1 MSVEATPVLAVPQ
14 RRRRTRLPA
23 ATLIFS
29 VVVLLGVLV
38 CSAFGPLLA
47 PHDAT
52 YQDLLTGP
60 SGPSGAHWL
69 GTDTLG
75 RDVASRIIV
84 GARTAVLGPAVVAC
98 GAMLIGGALGLLSGY
113 LGGAVDQSIMRWVDL
128 MYALPG
134 LLVAIVVV
142 GVVGGGYWLAVGLL
156 IFLSAPYD
164 TRLIRGATLEQRSK
178 PYVEAAR
185 TLGVS
190 AQSIMRRD
198 IWPNVFPV
206 AIANTLLQ
214 FAFALVS
221 LSALSF
227 LGLGAPPGTPDWGRM
242 LADNRPMLFDTPAA
256 VLAPAGAIILTA
268 VAVNLLGDLLEER
281 FADRGRAR

>member
-1 MSVEATPVLAVPQ
+1 
-14 RRRRTRLPA
+14 
-23 ATLIFS
+23 
-29 VVVLLGVLV
+29 VLV
-38 CSAFGPLLA
+38 CSAFGSLLA

-60 SGPSGAHWL
+60 AGPSGAHWL

-113 LGGAVDQSIMRWVDL
+113 LGGTVDQSIMRWVDL

-156 IFLSAPYD
+156 IVLSAPYD

-190 AQSIMRRD
+190 SSSIMRRE

-206 AIANTLLQ
+206 ALANTLLQ
-214 FAFALVS
+214 FAFALVG